1 MQVCDI
7 EAVPNHS
14 ERLPRSAKITG
25 PARAELAQAWR
36 QSYESGASIRRI
48 AESSGR
54 SYGFVRQVLVESG
67 TTLRERGGSIE
78 ARRARP
84 H

>member
-1 MQVCDI
+1 
-7 EAVPNHS
+7 
-14 ERLPRSAKITG
+14 LPRSAKITG
-25 PARAELAQAWR
+25 PARTELAQAWR
-36 QSYESGASIRRI
+36 QHYEAGASIRRI

-67 TTLRERGGSIE
+67 AILRERGGSIE